1 VEESD
6 QEEVNAREDAEIID
20 DRVIEDHPAS
30 SSAASAAIKEAV
42 RRNIDKA
49 QKHKKRTMTKELRS
63 QR

>member
-30 SSAASAAIKEAV
+30 SIATSAAIK
-42 RRNIDKA
+42 K
-49 QKHKKRTMTKELRS
+49 
-63 QR
+63 